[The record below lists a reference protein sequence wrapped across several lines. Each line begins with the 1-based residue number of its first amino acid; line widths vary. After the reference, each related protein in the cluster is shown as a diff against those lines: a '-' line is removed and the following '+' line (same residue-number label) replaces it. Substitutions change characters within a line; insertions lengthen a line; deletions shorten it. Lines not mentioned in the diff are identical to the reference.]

1 MRRSGRRNAM
11 RWRDET
17 LAAHRTGG
25 THIHAYSGY
34 SLGGNQYPAEQ
45 KTFRNS
51 RCLQALIIRPQLA
64 NPKFPWTATVT
75 QYVSAHAITM
85 PTRDGGDNAEA
96 SADASAAP
104 PELEQTRFVWFF
116 FPVRAET
123 KTPLMIYMH
132 GSWIDPSDR
141 TVCAD
146 RYVFVA
152 CLRFIQRISDP
163 LDLQLVR
170 TIAVS

>member
-1 MRRSGRRNAM
+1 M
-11 RWRDET
+11 T
-17 LAAHRTGG
+17 L
-25 THIHAYSGY
+25 
-34 SLGGNQYPAEQ
+34 
-45 KTFRNS
+45 
-51 RCLQALIIRPQLA
+51 
-64 NPKFPWTATVT
+64 T
-75 QYVSAHAITM
+75 QYVSAHAITIA
-85 PTRDGGDNAEA
+85 TRDGGDNAEA

-104 PELEQTRFVWFF
+104 PKLEQTRFVWFF

-152 CLRFIQRISDP
+152 RLRFIQRISDP